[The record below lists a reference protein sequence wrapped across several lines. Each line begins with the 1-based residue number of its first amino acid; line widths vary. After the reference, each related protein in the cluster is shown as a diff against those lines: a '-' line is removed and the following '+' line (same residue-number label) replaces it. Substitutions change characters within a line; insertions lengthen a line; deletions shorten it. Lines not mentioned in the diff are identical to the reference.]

1 MGIVD
6 SIIGGGQLPAVTA
19 FLLGLIVALHP
30 CPLATNIAAMG
41 YIAKDGAAGKRV
53 FARGI
58 VYTIGRVA
66 GYALLGVVLVAV
78 IKGGVDILSLGNKIG
93 EWGERL
99 LGPILIIIGLYLL
112 ATRFIHKE
120 EHCHTVNG
128 MKYWTRGWGGCFLLG
143 MLLALSFCP
152 ESAIIYFGMI
162 IPMSA
167 DVHAGY
173 LIPVSFAVATSI
185 PAFILA
191 WCFAYG
197 IKTISAMRGKM
208 HVLQQWINT
217 IVAIL
222 FIAAGIFCLIF

>member
-6 SIIGGGQLPAVTA
+6 SIIGGGQLPVVTA

-41 YIAKDGAAGKRV
+41 YIAKDGAASKRV
-53 FARGI
+53 FARGTA
-58 VYTIGRVA
+58 YTLGRVA
-66 GYALLGVVLVAV
+66 GYALLGIILAAV
-78 IKGGVDILSLGNKIG
+78 IRGGADILSLGDIAGK
-93 EWGERL
+93 WGERL
-99 LGPILIIIGLYLL
+99 LGPILIIMGLYLL
-112 ATRFIHKE
+112 VTRFIHKE
-120 EHCHTVNG
+120 EHCHTVSNG
-128 MKYWTRGWGGCFLLG
+128 KHWTQGLTGSFLLG
-143 MLLALSFCP
+143 ILLALSFCP

-167 DVHAGY
+167 DAQTGY
-173 LIPVSFAVATSI
+173 LIPVAFALATSI

-197 IKTISAMRGKM
+197 IKTISAVRGRM
-208 HVLQQWINT
+208 HILQQWINT
-217 IVAIL
+217 IVALL